1 MPELPE
7 VETVRL
13 GLAPVLEGHTLTR
26 VSQRRADL
34 RIPFPQGFVSRLTG
48 RTVVRLVRR
57 AKYLLAHLDSGEVLL
72 MHLGMSG
79 RFTIHASASAMG
91 SPGRHDH
98 VIFETEAGTRIVF
111 ADHRRFGL
119 MTLINEGELGV
130 HKLLAALGPEP
141 LTPAFSPSILC
152 AVLTDKR
159 TAIKSALLDQRVVA
173 GLGNIYVC
181 EVLFRAGVS
190 PRRLS
195 SLIERHEAEKIV
207 KKVKLVLRSAIKSG
221 GSTLRDY
228 KTTSG
233 ELGYFQHKFRVYDRA
248 DENCV
253 NPGCHGV
260 VQRIMQSGRSTFF
273 CAQCQR

>member
-13 GLAPVLEGHTLTR
+13 GLVRVLEGHTLTR

-34 RIPFPQGFVSRLTG
+34 RIPFPKGFVSRLTG
-48 RTVVRLVRR
+48 RTVVRLARR

-79 RFTIHASASAMG
+79 RFTIHDSASAMG
-91 SPGRHDH
+91 SPEPHDH
-98 VIFETEAGTRIVF
+98 VIFETEAGTHIVY

-119 MTLINEGELGV
+119 MTLIKEGELGL

-141 LTPAFSPSILC
+141 LTQAFSAAILR
-152 AVLTDKR
+152 AALTDKR
-159 TAIKSALLDQRVVA
+159 SPIKIALLDQRVVA

-190 PRRLS
+190 PLRLS
-195 SLIERHEAEKIV
+195 NLIKSHEAEKIV
-207 KKVKLVLRSAIKSG
+207 KEVKLVLRSAIKSG

-233 ELGYFQHKFRVYDRA
+233 GLGYFQHRFRVYDRA

-253 NPGCHGV
+253 NPGCDGAV
-260 VQRIMQSGRSTFF
+260 LRITQSGRSTFY